1 MTDFTVFF
9 LILTR
14 RRYFKL
20 LGRNFEKLNHW
31 PKPYFKKS
39 HLIKL
44 FSHYLYIGDWGDLA
58 RGALCTLDLRE
69 IIRSRAADQGS
80 IPKG

>member
-1 MTDFTVFF
+1 MAIKNFSKPKNQKKFIDLNLV
-9 LILTR
+9 LKNRPHVNLLSIL
-14 RRYFKL
+14 
-20 LGRNFEKLNHW
+20 
-31 PKPYFKKS
+31 KKS

-58 RGALCTLDLRE
+58 RGTLCALDLRE

-80 IPKG
+80 IP